1 MIYNNLIYLLVVIL
15 MISTSPVPSEP
26 QISPIYALLILLG
39 KSFLFIKVAQQAFRP
54 PWRQASQYLASE
66 QKLSILAIGSLAID
80 IYLLDCQY
88 YLAKIPL
95 DGKLPVLITIGGLTL
110 FFAYLII
117 MWTIARPAYQ
127 DTFGRS
133 LSLRSFL
140 ATNIKANIAIVL
152 PWLILTLTADLLQL
166 VPFPLF
172 RDILAS
178 PWAEYVLFLL
188 FFIVLSMTLPA
199 IIVRLWGCTPMPA
212 GETRSAIEAFCRRQG
227 LKYAEIMLWPLF
239 EGRMLTA
246 GVMGMA
252 KPFRYL
258 LVTPALL
265 ETMAPEEIQAVMAH
279 EIGHVKRYHLTFY
292 LLLFIGFGLLAQ
304 LSTYPLL
311 VLALKS
317 NLFYK
322 AVEFSGK
329 TPNTAITFINTFS
342 LLLLIL
348 IYFRYIFGFFMRNF
362 ERQADLYALKTMG
375 NAAPL
380 VRVFEKIAWLGG
392 KIRDLPSWHHFGIG
406 QRIDF
411 LERCQ
416 NDPSLIKKHDH
427 KVFATLF
434 LYLAVL
440 AGGFVFVWQMPK
452 DLIENVPKARLA
464 TIVQQRIEQE
474 PKNPLWHQI
483 LGDVQS
489 SRKLYL
495 EAIKAYEEALT
506 LSPNNPEALN
516 NLAWLHLTAS
526 QKEVLDPERALLL
539 AGAAVKLKP
548 AGHILDTLATAY
560 WANGYKNLAVNAELR
575 AIEVNPAEKNFY
587 MEQIKRFESVD
598 FGVVNN

>member
-26 QISPIYALLILLG
+26 QISPVYALLILLG
-39 KSFLFIKVAQQAFRP
+39 KGFLFLKIAQQAFRP
-54 PWRQASQYLASE
+54 PWRQASQYFAAE
-66 QKLSILAIGSLAID
+66 QRLSIMAIGSLAID
-80 IYLLDCQY
+80 VYLLDCQY
-88 YLAKIPL
+88 YLAKTPL
-95 DGKLPVLITIGGLTL
+95 AGKLPVLTSIGGLAL

-133 LSLRSFL
+133 LSRRAFL
-140 ATNIKANIAIVL
+140 ATNIKSNIAIVL
-152 PWLILTLTADLLQL
+152 PWLILTLTSDLLQL
-166 VPFPLF
+166 VPFPFF

-188 FFIVLSMTLPA
+188 FFIVLSLALPA

-212 GETRSAIEAFCRRQG
+212 GATRSAIEAFCRQQG
-227 LKYAEIMLWPLF
+227 LQYAEIMLWPLF

-265 ETMAPEEIQAVMAH
+265 EAMDPEEIQAVMAH
-279 EIGHVKRYHLTFY
+279 EIGHVKRYHLTLY
-292 LLLFIGFGLLAQ
+292 LLLFLGFGLFAQ

-322 AVEFSGK
+322 TVELSGK
-329 TPNTAITFINTFS
+329 TPNTAITFITTFS

-362 ERQADLYALKTMG
+362 ERQADLYALKAMG
-375 NAAPL
+375 NATPL
-380 VRVFEKIAWLGG
+380 IRVFEKIAWLGG

-411 LERCQ
+411 LQRCQ
-416 NDPSLIKKHDH
+416 NDPRLIKKHDH
-427 KVFATLF
+427 KVFATLVI
-434 LYLAVL
+434 YLAVL

-452 DLIENVPKARLA
+452 DLIENNAKARLA
-464 TIVQQRIEQE
+464 TIIRQRIEQE
-474 PKNPLWHQI
+474 PNNPQWHQI
-483 LGDVQS
+483 LGDVQF
-489 SRKLYL
+489 SRRLYP

-526 QKEVLDPERALLL
+526 QIEVIDPERALFL
-539 AGAAVKLKP
+539 AEAAIKLKP

-560 WANGYKNLAVNAELR
+560 WANGYKNLAVTAELR
-575 AIEVNPAEKNFY
+575 AIEVNPAEKKFY
-587 MEQIKRFESVD
+587 LEQIKRFESID
-598 FGVVNN
+598 FSVADN

>member
-15 MISTSPVPSEP
+15 MISTSPVPPEP
-26 QISPIYALLILLG
+26 KIFPVYALLILLG
-39 KSFLFIKVAQQAFRP
+39 KGFLFLKVAQQAFRP
-54 PWRQASQYLASE
+54 PWRQASQYFASE
-66 QKLSILAIGSLAID
+66 QKISVMAIGSLAID
-80 IYLLDCQY
+80 VYLLDCQY

-95 DGKLPVLITIGGLTL
+95 AGKLPVIISLGGLAL
-110 FFAYLII
+110 FFAYLVI

-127 DTFGRS
+127 DIFGRH
-133 LSLRSFL
+133 LSRRSFL
-140 ATNIKANIAIVL
+140 AINIKTNIAIVL
-152 PWLILTLTADLLQL
+152 PWLILTLSSDILQL
-166 VPFPLF
+166 VPFPPL

-178 PWAEYVLFLL
+178 PWAEYALFLL
-188 FFIVLSMTLPA
+188 FFIVLSIALPA

-252 KPFRYL
+252 RPFRYL

-265 ETMAPEEIQAVMAH
+265 EAMNPEEIQAVMAH
-279 EIGHVKRYHLTFY
+279 EIGHVKRYHLTLY
-292 LLLFIGFGLLAQ
+292 LLLFLGFGLLAQ

-322 AVEFSGK
+322 AVELSGK
-329 TPNTAITFINTFS
+329 TPDTAITFISTFS

-362 ERQADLYALKTMG
+362 ERQADLYALKTMESAG
-375 NAAPL
+375 PL
-380 VRVFEKIAWLGG
+380 IRVFEKIAWLGG

-411 LERCQ
+411 LQRCQ
-416 NDPSLIKKHDH
+416 QDPRLIKRHDH
-427 KVFATLF
+427 KVFAALF
-434 LYLAVL
+434 LYLAL
-440 AGGFVFVWQMPK
+440 LGGGFAFIWQMPT

-464 TIVQQRIEQE
+464 TIVQQRIDQE
-474 PKNPLWHQI
+474 PETPLWHQI
-483 LGDVQS
+483 LGDIQF
-489 SRKLYL
+489 SRKLYP
-495 EAIKAYEEALT
+495 EAIKAYETALA
-506 LSPNNPEALN
+506 LAPNNPEALN

-526 QKEVLDPERALLL
+526 QQEVIDPERALRL
-539 AGAAVKLKP
+539 AEAAVKLKP

-560 WANGYKNLAVNAELR
+560 WANGYKNIAVTTELR
-575 AIEVNPAEKNFY
+575 AIEVNPAEKGFY
-587 MEQIKRFESVD
+587 LEQIKRFESTD
-598 FGVVNN
+598 FSVADN